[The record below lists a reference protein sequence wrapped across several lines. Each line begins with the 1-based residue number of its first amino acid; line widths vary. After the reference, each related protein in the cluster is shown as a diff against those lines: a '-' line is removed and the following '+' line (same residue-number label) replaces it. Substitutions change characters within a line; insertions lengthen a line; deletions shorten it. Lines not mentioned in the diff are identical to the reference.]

1 MPLAVTPTYPRV
13 IVTPDGVRVLTAG
26 VQGPQGPTGPT
37 GATGPQGP
45 TGPTGATGPAGS
57 QILFGAGAPASGLGV
72 DGDFYENTSNGDVY
86 KKITGTWTL
95 QDNLTGPQGATGAQG
110 PQGIQ
115 GVQGIQGPQGA
126 TGPAGPG
133 VPVGGAAGQV
143 LKKVSAADFDSVWDT
158 LTLASADFANQGTT
172 TTVLHGNAAG
182 NPAFGAVVEADQTL
196 ADNTTND
203 VSTTKHGYAPKAPND
218 ATKFLDGT
226 GAYDTVKDSDLATTD
241 ITTGDVSIT
250 KHGFAP
256 KAPNDATKFLNGA
269 GAWAV
274 PAGAAGAELWDV
286 VATLAADF
294 TVTNALLQDVT
305 GFTGAITSGQSYE
318 VEVIGAA
325 SANDTGGDIAVA
337 LAATGTW
344 TVLGAWFEGVIHVIS
359 GGTVGSPV
367 AQGVTAFAS
376 TTLSTASPGLPID
389 NGDGASRPFRLS
401 YFFTCSGNGNAKFQ
415 MGNNSA
421 GPGRTSTLKAGT
433 TFRLRRVG

>member
-1 MPLAVTPTYPRV
+1 MPILTDDLELDPAAADPASPAAGRIWYNSSDKALRIKTETVVVAAIKVDSVVAGTNTKITYDAQGAVT
-13 IVTPDGVRVLTAG
+13 
-26 VQGPQGPTGPT
+26 
-37 GATGPQGP
+37 
-45 TGPTGATGPAGS
+45 
-57 QILFGAGAPASGLGV
+57 AGAAATTADIADSANRRYVTDAQQVVIG
-72 DGDFYENTSNGDVY
+72 NTSGTNTGDQTSVSGNAGTATALQTARMINGVSFD
-86 KKITGTWTL
+86 GTA
-95 QDNLTGPQGATGAQG
+95 D
-110 PQGIQ
+110 IQ
-115 GVQGIQGPQGA
+115 N
-126 TGPAGPG
+126 
-133 VPVGGAAGQV
+133 
-143 LKKVSAADFDSVWDT
+143 
-158 LTLASADFANQGTT
+158 TLASANFANQGTA

-256 KAPNDATKFLNGA
+256 KAPNDAAKFLNGV

-274 PAGAAGAELWDV
+274 PAGAAGAEVWDV
-286 VATLAADF
+286 VAILAADF
-294 TVTNALLQDVT
+294 TVTNAVLQDVT
-305 GFTGAITSGQSYE
+305 GFTGAITAGLVYE

-325 SANDTGGDIAVA
+325 SANDTTGDIAVA

-344 TVLGAWFEGVIHVIS
+344 TVLGAWFEGVIHGIA
-359 GGTVGSPV
+359 GGTAGSPV

-376 TTLSTASPGLPID
+376 TTLTTASPGLAID
-389 NGDGASRPFRLS
+389 NGDGASRPFRLR

-415 MGNNSA
+415 MGNNVA
-421 GPGRTSTLKAGT
+421 AAGRTSTLKTGT
-433 TFRLRRVG
+433 TFRLRRIG